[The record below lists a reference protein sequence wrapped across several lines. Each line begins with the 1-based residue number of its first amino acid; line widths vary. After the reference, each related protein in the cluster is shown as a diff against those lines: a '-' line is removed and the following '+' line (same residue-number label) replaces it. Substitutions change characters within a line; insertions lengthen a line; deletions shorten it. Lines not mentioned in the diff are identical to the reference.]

1 MRIQPTT
8 HPMCS
13 SAGIGGG
20 ASGKIWGMAQAK
32 MTRMMPMTTIGLPFE
47 RNADPTMYPAGGQDK
62 QGARTTEYFQAD
74 TSPYTLSALWFFTD
88 HRGRRHYH

>member
-1 MRIQPTT
+1 
-8 HPMCS
+8 
-13 SAGIGGG
+13 
-20 ASGKIWGMAQAK
+20 
-32 MTRMMPMTTIGLPFE
+32 
-47 RNADPTMYPAGGQDK
+47 MYPAGGQDK